1 MLSGYGIIIAGV
13 SGGADSVCLVTLL
26 KELIEQRHLPIRFFA
41 VHVNHGIR
49 GEEAR
54 RDEVFSKNLCKDL
67 GVEFISRHVDVPAIA
82 KKDKLSEEEAGRKV
96 RYQIF
101 HEIAEEKEAE
111 YGTKACIAVAHH
123 KNDQAETILMNLT
136 RGSSLRGLCGIQ
148 PVRGRII
155 RPLLCIKRCEIEQY
169 LMKRGISYVTDST
182 NLSKEYT
189 RNKIRN
195 DLIPYM
201 EEHLNG
207 NVVGAISDMAQTVSE
222 AESYIRQQADRLYQR
237 CVVCDLDQG
246 MASIYLELFLSE
258 PVILQKY
265 VVRQVIGTL
274 TGGLKDVY
282 RTHIEAVLSLCTMQT
297 GKSVYVAYGLRAVRK
312 YDEIIIEIGLAKQE
326 WKKKAAET
334 QEYIQILDRQK
345 LERIWQGEKYIFP
358 VKPCVY
364 LHDKKLSSQ
373 VTMILEQGKML
384 ENSGNN
390 DYTKLFDYDKIK
402 GNFCV
407 RFRQASDRI
416 TISRDGS
423 TKKLKKELVDRKVM
437 QEVRNQVLLLACD
450 ERILWAVGIRRSED
464 YLVESS
470 TKRILKIS
478 VELQEDKEHGTDG
491 Y

>member
-26 KELIEQRHLPIRFFA
+26 KELIEQRHLPVRLIA
-41 VHVNHGIR
+41 VHINHGIR
-49 GEEAR
+49 GEEAF
-54 RDEVFSKNLCKDL
+54 RDEVFSKGLCNGL

-101 HEIAEEKEAE
+101 HEIADEKEVE

-123 KNDQAETILMNLT
+123 KNDQAETVLMNLT

-155 RPLLCIKRCEIEQY
+155 RPLLCVKRSEIEQY
-169 LMKRGISYVTDST
+169 LRKRGIAYVTDST
-182 NLSKEYT
+182 NLAKEYT

-195 DLIPYM
+195 DLLPYM

-207 NVVGAISDMAQTVSE
+207 NVVERISDMAETVSE
-222 AESYIRQQADRLYQR
+222 AESYIRQQADRLYQQ
-237 CVVCDLDQG
+237 CVVCDLDKG
-246 MASIYLELFLSE
+246 MAVIHLNPFLQEAS
-258 PVILQKY
+258 ILQKY
-265 VVRQVIGTL
+265 VIRQVMGRL

-282 RTHIEAVLSLCTMQT
+282 RAHIEAVLSLCSMQT

-312 YDEIIIEIGLAKQE
+312 YDEIVIGIGLSKQE
-326 WKKKAAET
+326 WNEKETET
-334 QEYIQILDRQK
+334 QEYVQIFDRKK
-345 LERIWQGEKYIFP
+345 LERIWQGEKYILP
-358 VKPCVY
+358 IESCVY
-364 LHDKKLSSQ
+364 LHDKKLSSH
-373 VTMILEQGKML
+373 VRIVLEQGKML
-384 ENSGNN
+384 ENSKNN

-407 RFRQASDRI
+407 RFRRVSDCI

-423 TKKLKKELVDRKVM
+423 TKKLKKELVDRKVI
-437 QEVRNQVLLLACD
+437 QEVRNQVLLFACD

-478 VELQEDKEHGTDG
+478 IELQEDKEDGTA
-491 Y
+491 